1 MSYKLSIVED
11 PDYLKLIATGDHSAA
26 EMYSFIDRI
35 KAEAVRARRQKVLV
49 DSFGYS
55 SLMSETEKFSLGCH
69 LAKVFGPQLKVAI
82 MLPAEHIS
90 KLGEL
95 TAENRGAD
103 LLVTS
108 SETEAI
114 SWLLA

>member
-1 MSYKLSIVED
+1 MSYELTIVD
-11 PDYLKLIATGDHSAA
+11 GPDYLKLIATGDHSTN
-26 EMYSFIDRI
+26 EMFAFIENI
-35 KAEAVRARRQKVLV
+35 KAEAVRMRKNKVLV

-55 SLMSETEKFSLGCH
+55 SQMTEADKFILGRH
-69 LAKVFGPQLKVAI
+69 LATVFGPQLKVAI

-90 KLGEL
+90 KLGEM
-95 TAENRGAD
+95 TAVNRGAD

-114 SWLLA
+114 RWLLE